1 MKFIVGKRLP
11 KIDPVIK
18 LVPIMK
24 LRGNLIVSLIK
35 KLTLFLLELFCIPTI
50 SIKNR
55 EELKKI
61 FTITF
66 FIDTKML
73 TVVLIYF
80 STNYR

>member
-1 MKFIVGKRLP
+1 MKFIDGKRLP

-24 LRGNLIVSLIK
+24 LKGNLTVSFIK
-35 KLTLFLLELFCIPTI
+35 KLTLLLLELFCMPTI

-61 FTITF
+61 LKITF
-66 FIDTKML
+66 FIDTKM
-73 TVVLIYF
+73 Y
-80 STNYR
+80 SND